1 MRSFVKYISAL
12 LITAVLCVSLV
23 GCFPFCSEDIDPE
36 QIDSEVL
43 ELVGEPTMRY
53 EYDEEFSEYV
63 VYVEGFVKNISK
75 YSKSYIYVT
84 YVIYDADG
92 NTLTTAS
99 AYCEYLEADGIWR
112 FCATG
117 YSPYEP
123 ASVKL
128 LSLY

>member
-12 LITAVLCVSLV
+12 IITAVLCISLT
-23 GCFPFCSEDIDPE
+23 GCYSFFIND
-36 QIDSEVL
+36 IDSELVDSEAL

-53 EYDEEFSEYV
+53 EYDEEFCEYV
-63 VYVEGFVKNISK
+63 VYVEGFVKNISE
-75 YSKSYIYVT
+75 YSKSSIFVT

-92 NTLTTAS
+92 NTIANAS
-99 AYCEYLEADGIWR
+99 TYCEYLEADGIWR

-128 LSLY
+128 VSLY